1 MPERKVPLPPFGV
14 MAEFDDAEHLVDAVK
29 RARDAG
35 FRRLDAYT
43 PFPVAD
49 LTEALGIHDNRVP
62 WLTLAGGIMGAAAGF
77 GLQVW
82 SNLDYPIP
90 VGGRPLVAL
99 PATLLITFEL
109 TVLGAVLSAILGML
123 VLNRLPRLHHPVFG
137 VPDFHLASTDKF
149 FLVILGEDARFGEA
163 ARFLGDL
170 APVRVVDVPQT
181 EGPE

>member
-1 MPERKVPLPPFGV
+1 MPERKAPLPPFGV
-14 MAEFDDAEHLVDAVK
+14 MAEFDDAERLVAAVK
-29 RARDAG
+29 QAKDAG
-35 FRRLDAYT
+35 FRHLDAYT

-49 LTEALGIHDNRVP
+49 LTEALDIRDNRVP
-62 WLTLAGGIMGAAAGF
+62 WLTLMGGLIGAAAGF

-90 VGGRPLVAL
+90 VGGRPLVAI

-109 TVLGAVLSAILGML
+109 TVLGAVLSAIIGML
-123 VLNRLPRLHHPVFG
+123 VLNRLPRLHHPLFG
-137 VPDFHLASTDKF
+137 VPDFHLASSDTF
-149 FLVILGEDARFGEA
+149 FLVIFSEDARFDEA
-163 ARFLGDL
+163 APFLTGL